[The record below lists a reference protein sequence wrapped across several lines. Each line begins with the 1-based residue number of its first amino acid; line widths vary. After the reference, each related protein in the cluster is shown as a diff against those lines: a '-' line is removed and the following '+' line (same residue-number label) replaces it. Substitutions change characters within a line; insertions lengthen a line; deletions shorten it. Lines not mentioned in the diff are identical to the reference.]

1 MTENRKR
8 NQTLTIRV
16 TAAEKDAIVRNAA
29 KARMSLTNYIVAS
42 ALLTEIYVAEDTRPL
57 ITEMKRIG
65 NNLNQISMK
74 INAGAFQS
82 YNFQEVIEMQ
92 RSIYE
97 ELYRISR
104 GGDYISQL

>member
-1 MTENRKR
+1 MSDNRKR
-8 NQTLTIRV
+8 NQTLTIRL

-29 KARMSLTNYIVAS
+29 KAHMSLTDFLVAS
-42 ALLTEIYVAEDTRPL
+42 ALTTEIYVAEDTRPL

-82 YNFQEVIEMQ
+82 YNFHEVIEMQ

-97 ELYRISR
+97 ELVRI
-104 GGDYISQL
+104 GGSQWRP

>member
-1 MTENRKR
+1 MSENRKR

-16 TAAEKDAIVRNAA
+16 TTGEKDAITQKAA
-29 KARMSLTNYIVAS
+29 KARMSVTDYIVAS
-42 ALLTEIYVAEDTRPL
+42 SQLTEIYVAEDTRPL
-57 ITEMKRIG
+57 VTEVKRIG
-65 NNLNQISMK
+65 NNQNQISMK

-97 ELYRISR
+97 ALLRI
-104 GGDYISQL
+104 GGSQWRP

>member
-1 MTENRKR
+1 MSENRRR

-16 TAAEKDAIVRNAA
+16 TAAEKDAITQKAA
-29 KARMSLTNYIVAS
+29 KARMSVTDYIVAS
-42 ALLTEIYVAEDTRPL
+42 SQLTQIHVAEDTRPL
-57 ITEMKRIG
+57 ITELKRIG

-97 ELYRISR
+97 ELYRINR
-104 GGDYISQL
+104 GAPWQP